1 MEDEDKQRREKA
13 LQDLIG
19 MAEHE
24 GNRAREAR
32 EKFER
37 LRDRIVENID
47 FEDHQ
52 HKDAMCTNLESIF
65 NYGHSAGEA
74 SETSIA
80 LREQMEIMHRMEKVA
95 ADRDKASI
103 EREERG
109 LAFSG
114 RQVKALEDIAAF
126 LKDRT

>member
-1 MEDEDKQRREKA
+1 MEDDGKQNREKA
-13 LQDLIG
+13 LRELIG

-37 LRDRIVENID
+37 LRDRIVDNID

-52 HKDAMCTNLESIF
+52 HKDAMCMNLESIF

-80 LREQMEIMHRMEKVA
+80 LREQMEVMHRMEKVA
-95 ADRDKASI
+95 SDRDKAMV
-103 EREERG
+103 EREERA
-109 LAFSG
+109 LAMSE
-114 RQVKALEDIAAF
+114 RQVKALETIVE
-126 LKDRT
+126 LQIKGR